1 MDTHYQQ
8 LCELLFKAQ
17 TDSNQLL
24 SLEQSINQAVL
35 SNETNNIFTMLT
47 RVIIDDASPCKYI
60 AALVLK
66 NTLRNHLA
74 TIPATELAFVKET
87 LMLVLL

>member
-8 LCELLFKAQ
+8 LCELLLKAQ
-17 TDSNQLL
+17 TDSKELL

-35 SNETNNIFTMLT
+35 NNQTNSIFTMLT
-47 RVIIDDASPCKYI
+47 RVIIDDASPCRYI

-74 TIPATELAFVKET
+74 TIPAAELLFVKET
-87 LMLVLL
+87 LMLVLV